1 MKHQRIGGSLAS
13 LMLCL
18 TVLFTGC
25 KKAIELDSFS
35 PKDPSIVLVNDAISV
50 GKEEQDSEFKMTSN
64 LPWRTKSNADWITV
78 DNTSLSGAG
87 EKESTIKIKINR
99 NPTIQPRTG
108 TVSIWITEAYQKNF
122 TVNQAAGDPPPIVKR
137 NLYVKVGATG
147 DGASWTSP
155 ISLSAALAMNLDEG
169 DMIHIAAGTYQ
180 PEISVTGGSAIVA
193 GDKTFEVKQNIKLI
207 GGYPANAT
215 SGALADPMINATV
228 LDGNST
234 ANHVLTISAP
244 SVTGQQVSISGI
256 TVQKG
261 NTSTSTS
268 STTIN
273 GLAFPK
279 TNGGGIIVGRA
290 AVELVKCIITDNTGW
305 SGGAGIYA
313 FTNAKVTLRESV
325 VKNNTVSSTGAN
337 GGGLHIEKQ
346 SDLYVYSSSI
356 STNGAGGFAG
366 ALYQYTGSFHIYN
379 STINGNGAGFVGST
393 TTGKAYGGVYLREGT
408 GELVNCTIHGNTSS
422 NIGGGIGVFGTAAAP
437 ANLQI
442 ISSTVTG
449 NMVKNASALGGG
461 LYMNAADVTVNIHNS
476 IISGNTRGAT
486 GTGTASDVEGVAAAG
501 WTKKSSVIGSQVFDF
516 NAVAISGATFD
527 FATMLG
533 SLANN
538 GGGMSTVKLSATGN
552 PAVTNGMTSSQL
564 TTLGASL
571 PTQVPASIISFD
583 QIGNTRSGKTHMGSL
598 VL

>member
-1 MKHQRIGGSLAS
+1 MKHQHIGSLAAS
-13 LMLCL
+13 LILCL
-18 TVLFTGC
+18 IALFTGC
-25 KKAIELDSFS
+25 KKEIELESFS
-35 PKDPSIVLVNDAISV
+35 AKDPSIVLTTNAVNVD
-50 GKEEQDSEFKMTSN
+50 KEEQNYEIKMTSN
-64 LPWRTKSNADWITV
+64 LPWRTKANVDWITV
-78 DNTSLSGAG
+78 DQSTLAGSG
-87 EKESTIKIKINR
+87 EKEAIIKIKIGK

-108 TVSIWITEAYQKNF
+108 TVSVWITDTYQKNF
-122 TVNQAAGDPPPIVKR
+122 TVNQAAGDPPPLIKR
-137 NLYVKVGATG
+137 NLYVKVGASG
-147 DGASWTSP
+147 DGASWATP

-180 PEISVTGGSAIVA
+180 PELAVTGGSATVA

-207 GGYPANAT
+207 GGYPANAST
-215 SGALADPMINATV
+215 GATADPSVNTTI
-228 LDGNST
+228 LDGNNT

-244 SVTGQQVSISGI
+244 SVSGQQVNISGI
-256 TVQKG
+256 TIQKG

-268 STTIN
+268 NTTIN

-325 VKNNTVSSTGAN
+325 VKNNTISSTGAN
-337 GGGLHIEKQ
+337 GGGLHMEKQ
-346 SDLYVYSSSI
+346 SDLFVYSSSI

-393 TTGKAYGGVYLREGT
+393 TTGKAYGGIYLREGN
-408 GELVNCTIHGNTSS
+408 GELVNCTVHGNTSS
-422 NIGGGIGVFGTAAAP
+422 GIGGGIGVYGTAAAP

-449 NMVKNASALGGG
+449 NMVKSTSALGGG

-476 IISGNTRGAT
+476 II
-486 GTGTASDVEGVAAAG
+486 
-501 WTKKSSVIGSQVFDF
+501 
-516 NAVAISGATFD
+516 
-527 FATMLG
+527 
-533 SLANN
+533 
-538 GGGMSTVKLSATGN
+538 
-552 PAVTNGMTSSQL
+552 
-564 TTLGASL
+564 
-571 PTQVPASIISFD
+571 
-583 QIGNTRSGKTHMGSL
+583 
-598 VL
+598 

>member
-1 MKHQRIGGSLAS
+1 MKHQRILGITSS
-13 LMLCL
+13 IILCL
-18 TVLFTGC
+18 TVFFSGC
-25 KKAIELDSFS
+25 KKAIELESFS
-35 PKDPSIVLVNDAISV
+35 PKDPSITLNSNAVNVD
-50 GKEEQDSEFKMTSN
+50 KEEQNLDIKMNSN
-64 LPWRTKSNADWITV
+64 LPWRAKSNVDWITV
-78 DNTSLSGAG
+78 DNTTQAG
-87 EKESTIKIKINR
+87 LGESEATIKIKISK
-99 NPTIQPRTG
+99 NPTVQPRVG
-108 TVSIWITEAYQKNF
+108 TVSVYITDSYQKNF
-122 TVNQAAGDPPPIVKR
+122 TVNQAAGDPPPLIKR

-147 DGASWTSP
+147 DGSSWATP
-155 ISLSAALAMNLDEG
+155 ISLSAALAIDLDEG

-180 PEISVTGGSAIVA
+180 PELAVTGGSATAA

-215 SGALADPMINATV
+215 AGAVADPSVNTTI
-228 LDGNST
+228 LDGNNT
-234 ANHVLTISAP
+234 ANHVLTIAAP
-244 SVTGQQVSISGI
+244 SVAGQQVSISGI

-290 AVELVKCIITDNTGW
+290 AVELVKCVITDNTGW

-325 VKNNTVSSTGAN
+325 VKNNTISSTGAN

-346 SDLYVYSSSI
+346 SDLFVYSSTI

-366 ALYQYTGSFHIYN
+366 AIYQYTGAFHIYN

-393 TTGKAYGGVYLREGT
+393 TTGKAYGGIYLREGS
-408 GELVNCTIHGNTSS
+408 GELVNCTIYGNTSS
-422 NIGGGIGVFGTAAAP
+422 NIGGGVGVYGTAAAP

-442 ISSTVTG
+442 ISCTITG
-449 NMVKNASALGGG
+449 NMIKSTSALGGG
-461 LYMNAADVTVNIHNS
+461 VYMNAADVTVNIHNS
-476 IISGNTRGAT
+476 IISGNSRGAT

-501 WTKKSSVIGSQVFDF
+501 WTKKSSIIGSQVFDA
-516 NAVAISGATFD
+516 NAVVIAGANFD

-533 SLANN
+533 LLANN
-538 GGGMSTVKLSATGN
+538 GGNMQTVKLLGTGN
-552 PAVTNGMTSSQL
+552 PAFANGMTSAEL
-564 TTLGASL
+564 TTLGGSL

-583 QIGNTRSGKTHMGSL
+583 QIGSSRAGKAQMGAI
-598 VL
+598 VQ